1 MEEPLIFHYK
11 GSEFYKS
18 LRLFVTKP
26 NKPSI
31 NRPAMIFF
39 HGAGFTNNRVT
50 PSQFQHHALYF
61 SSLGIVT
68 VLAEYRPLEV
78 EGLFSPIESLKNAK
92 SAIRWT
98 KNNSRE
104 LGINPDKIIAVGA
117 SAGGYLSLC
126 SAMIDQNQFN
136 DPMDN
141 LHISPQPN
149 ALIIF
154 NGGVNSNILIN
165 LFPELKESLIV
176 ASPVEKVRAKLPPSL
191 FFHGT
196 DDKNIPIEDV
206 IDFTDRMRSHGN
218 KSELISF
225 EGLGHGFFNY
235 GNLDNKPYE
244 KTIRD
249 SEEFLR
255 EIDFLG

>member
-1 MEEPLIFHYK
+1 MAELLIVNYK
-11 GSEFYKS
+11 RAKPYKD
-18 LRLFVTKP
+18 LRLFVI
-26 NKPSI
+26 KPSRAST

-39 HGAGFTNNRVT
+39 HGAGFTTNKVT
-50 PSQFQHHALYF
+50 PYQFQHHALHF

-68 VLAEYRPLEV
+68 ILAEYRPLELD
-78 EGLFSPIESLKNAK
+78 GLFSPIESLKNAK
-92 SAIRWT
+92 SIIRWT
-98 KNNSRE
+98 RE
-104 LGINPDKIIAVGA
+104 NFKGLEINPDKIIAVGA
-117 SAGGYLSLC
+117 SAGGYLSVC
-126 SAMIDQNQFN
+126 TAMIEEFN
-136 DPMDN
+136 DPLDN
-141 LHISPQPN
+141 ILISPKPN

-154 NGGVNSNILIN
+154 NGGINSNSLID
-165 LFPELKESLIV
+165 LFPELNESLV
-176 ASPVEKVRAKLPPSL
+176 NASPIGGVKPKLPPSL

-206 IDFTDRMRSHGN
+206 LDFTSRMRGQGN
-218 KSELISF
+218 KSKLISF
-225 EGLGHGFFNY
+225 EGLGHGFFNF